1 MSPEEVRQHANRLA
15 PLKAIRWTPWQAL
28 AWAVHRDEDRVIECS
43 EKWRQMV
50 PPCPVEGAPL
60 GPFRRIW
67 EEMHTDDEVREEWGK
82 LWRALESGRVGSS
95 GVDAANVRRE
105 ITALAWVDLEFHMT
119 STVDKQGLRHP
130 EADWPQC
137 YREGAGPRER
147 AAPAFREVLVLVAD
161 VLKEFPARSHSDGKS
176 VDVSD
181 RTGAPGRPSS
191 MHLVL
196 TEAERRRG
204 DAETRAKVTDEALA
218 LFEWFKKNYPLVQ
231 APTPKTI
238 KNKISVGHR
247 AWTAGARN

>member
-15 PLKAIRWTPWQAL
+15 PLKAVFWTPWQAL

-67 EEMHTDDEVREEWGK
+67 EEMHTDDEVREGWGK
-82 LWRALESGRVGSS
+82 LSRALESGRVASS

-105 ITALAWVDLEFHMT
+105 ITALAWVDLEFHVT
-119 STVDKQGLRHP
+119 PAVDEQGLRHP

-161 VLKEFPARSHSDGKS
+161 VLKEFPAKGRGSASAPKGG
-176 VDVSD
+176 
-181 RTGAPGRPSS
+181 RTGPQSGVLLRRLSNEKSTLSASRTKITSGDGAP
-191 MHLVL
+191 
-196 TEAERRRG
+196 
-204 DAETRAKVTDEALA
+204 K
-218 LFEWFKKNYPLVQ
+218 
-231 APTPKTI
+231 PT
-238 KNKISVGHR
+238 S
-247 AWTAGARN
+247 

>member
-15 PLKAIRWTPWQAL
+15 PLKADYWTPWQAL

-67 EEMHTDDEVREEWGK
+67 EEMHTDDEVREGWGK
-82 LWRALESGRVGSS
+82 LWRALESVRVASS

-105 ITALAWVDLEFHMT
+105 ITALAWVDLEFYVT
-119 STVDKQGLRHP
+119 PAVDEQGLRHP

-137 YREGAGPRER
+137 YREGAGPREG

-161 VLKEFPARSHSDGKS
+161 VLKEFPAKGSESPAGE
-176 VDVSD
+176 
-181 RTGAPGRPSS
+181 GADDSS
-191 MHLVL
+191 KP
-196 TEAERRRG
+196 A
-204 DAETRAKVTDEALA
+204 AKVTTGELDRFLKTLSKLTRKEDMRAA
-218 LFEWFKKNYPLVQ
+218 ANKHFAPKAFSWRLFETVYAQLPDECKLKQ
-231 APTPKTI
+231 GEKQSAI
-238 KNKISVGHR
+238 R
-247 AWTAGARN
+247 QQR